1 MAEIDVE
8 EHAVMFAY
16 WTDPR
21 RASFC
26 SPPLPQGL
34 QWDDKGS

>member
-1 MAEIDVE
+1 MTEIDVE
-8 EHAVMFAY
+8 EHAVMFAR
-16 WTDPR
+16 WADLP

-34 QWDDKGS
+34 QWEDKGS